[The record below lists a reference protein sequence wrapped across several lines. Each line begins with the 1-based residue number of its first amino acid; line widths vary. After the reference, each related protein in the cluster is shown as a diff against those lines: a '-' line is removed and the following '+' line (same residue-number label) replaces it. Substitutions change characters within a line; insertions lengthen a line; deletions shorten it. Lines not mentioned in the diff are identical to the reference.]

1 MALLNPLFRAFGMSG
16 SEDIENARKER
27 AAMEASQDPA
37 DRFAMALAN
46 RVKDMGQGGAS
57 RVLHEMGH
65 GEWPSDPDL
74 RWRTAAIAAKG
85 VADRALSTPLQN
97 MDGGLS
103 RATAT
108 RAIEDVTRAVSRPG
122 AVNGVNGLIS
132 DTTAETRRQVL
143 AFMSYGKAAEQNAM
157 GQTTALLARPDPAAE
172 ERLAADVAE
181 FSQRGTGDRANWL
194 LQAHRTRLAMAQS
207 GLLSADRTVDA
218 AMEAA
223 RIAPQAEGAL
233 APYDRARAGVTDPQR
248 RRAILETMQ
257 ERTRTSA
264 YGAAGAFPGIA
275 PEASAVAQ
283 GVEQRQLTQ
292 AEQRRHAS
300 ELMRAQL
307 AESQAVDNPQAV
319 LTAGQPGSG
328 KSYIVKT
335 VGVRFE
341 GHGGVVR
348 IDPDA
353 IRPTIPYMKERIE
366 RGDLDIPDAAYAD
379 AGTIAYEM
387 IQIAKLE
394 RRNLIIDG
402 TLQNTG
408 RATDLANELK
418 VSRYGVE
425 FQGMAIPPDLSHART
440 YSRRELEIKDSASG
454 FGRGVGDEFHDQ
466 AVKGYG
472 ITVESFQ
479 KKASV
484 DSMTLHFGDGSK
496 PLTTRLVDGLWV
508 PAVSMKDELDN
519 AQRNPS
525 PTLLKEAESTWS
537 RALSLMQKRSAPA
550 EEIAKV
556 EAFKDASTERA
567 SKSPGVDPQRSARIQ
582 AMRALGDRDI

>member
-1 MALLNPLFRAFGMSG
+1 MALLNPLFRAFGMSD

-27 AAMEASQDPA
+27 LAMEASQDPA
-37 DRFAMALAN
+37 DRFAVALAT

-74 RWRTAAIAAKG
+74 RWRAAAIAAKG

-103 RATAT
+103 RATTT
-108 RAIEDVTRAVSRPG
+108 RVIEDVTKAVSGTGPI
-122 AVNGVNGLIS
+122 NGVNGMIA
-132 DTTAETRRQVL
+132 DTTVDTRRQVL

-157 GQTTALLARPDPAAE
+157 GQATALLATPDATME

-181 FSQRGTGDRANWL
+181 FAPRGTGDRATWL
-194 LQAHRTRLAMAQS
+194 LQANRTRLAMAQS
-207 GLLSADRTVDA
+207 GLLPPERTVEA

-223 RIAPQAEGAL
+223 RTSKLAEGAL
-233 APYDRARAGVTDPQR
+233 APYDRAKAGTNDPQR
-248 RRAILETMQ
+248 RRALLDSMQ
-257 ERTRTSA
+257 DRTRTSA
-264 YGAAGAFPGIA
+264 YGAAGVLPGIA
-275 PEASAVAQ
+275 PVIAPEAPA
-283 GVEQRQLTQ
+283 VEQRQLTQ
-292 AEQRRHAS
+292 AEQRRHAA
-300 ELMRAQL
+300 ELMRTQL
-307 AESQAVDNPQAV
+307 EQSQAMDNPQAV

-328 KSYIVKT
+328 KSYIVRT

-341 GHGGVVR
+341 GHGGVVK

-353 IRPTIPYMKERIE
+353 IRPTIPYMKERID

-440 YSRRELEIKDSASG
+440 YSRRELEIKDSESG

-472 ITVESFQ
+472 LTVDSFQ

-484 DSMTLHFGDGSK
+484 DSMTLHFGDGTK
-496 PLTTRLVDGLWV
+496 PLTTRLIDGLWV

-525 PTLLKEAESTWS
+525 QTLLKEAETTWS
-537 RALSLMQKRSAPA
+537 RALAMMQKRSAPA

-556 EAFKDASTERA
+556 EAFQSASAERA
-567 SKSPGVDPQRSARIQ
+567 SDSPKVDPQRAARIQ
-582 AMRALGDRDI
+582 AMRALGDRSI